1 MVVFFVNQVCH
12 FPKANSTSK
21 KVSRDGLAIVSLIL
35 STLSLNITD
44 GFVIDTI
51 NKRKLLLLYMSYK
64 GIYRPSNPKKYK
76 GDSKNII
83 YRSLWERKFMN
94 YCDLNENI
102 LEWASEEFWIP
113 YLDPTTNRVRRYF
126 PDFFIKYKDKDSNI
140 RRSVIE
146 VKPMRETLQPKATK
160 GKSRK
165 TMINE
170 SMTYVKNQAKWK
182 AAREFCEDR
191 KLEFKIMTEK
201 ELGIR

>member
-1 MVVFFVNQVCH
+1 
-12 FPKANSTSK
+12 
-21 KVSRDGLAIVSLIL
+21 
-35 STLSLNITD
+35 
-44 GFVIDTI
+44 
-51 NKRKLLLLYMSYK
+51 MSYK

-160 GKSRK
+160 GKSRR

-170 SMTYVKNQAKWK
+170 SMTYVKIKQSG
-182 AAREFCEDR
+182 
-191 KLEFKIMTEK
+191 KLQESFVKIVN
-201 ELGIR
+201 

>member
-1 MVVFFVNQVCH
+1 
-12 FPKANSTSK
+12 
-21 KVSRDGLAIVSLIL
+21 
-35 STLSLNITD
+35 
-44 GFVIDTI
+44 
-51 NKRKLLLLYMSYK
+51 MSYK

-94 YCDLNENI
+94 YFDLNENI

-126 PDFFIKYKDKDSNI
+126 PDFFIKYKDKDRNI

-182 AAREFCEDR
+182 AAREFCADR

>member
-1 MVVFFVNQVCH
+1 
-12 FPKANSTSK
+12 
-21 KVSRDGLAIVSLIL
+21 
-35 STLSLNITD
+35 
-44 GFVIDTI
+44 
-51 NKRKLLLLYMSYK
+51 MSYK

-76 GDSKNII
+76 GDPQNII

-126 PDFFIKYKDKDSNI
+126 PDFFIKYKDKDNNI

-146 VKPMRETLQPKATK
+146 VKPKETK

>member
-1 MVVFFVNQVCH
+1 
-12 FPKANSTSK
+12 
-21 KVSRDGLAIVSLIL
+21 
-35 STLSLNITD
+35 
-44 GFVIDTI
+44 
-51 NKRKLLLLYMSYK
+51 
-64 GIYRPSNPKKYK
+64 
-76 GDSKNII
+76 
-83 YRSLWERKFMN
+83 MN

-126 PDFFIKYKDKDSNI
+126 PDFFIKYKDKDRNI